1 MGSFTNAPD
10 FLRLWIAFEIF
21 KLTSLCQT
29 GSIYVIFL
37 FVWFFLF
44 VCFDSA
50 GLAVVVV
57 ISNEAWVLPVK
68 LSSTNNVVNHS

>member
-37 FVWFFLF
+37 FV
-44 VCFDSA
+44 CFDSA